1 MPDFEYT
8 RFGPDILRREAGS
21 TDDWKVVPP
30 DDLENARV
38 EVEVA
43 RRLTEE
49 ERLQPP
55 VKASR
60 IIRSEQNKAI
70 AAKLGL
76 TADKLAERLT
86 DPEDNK
92 GTLARIPDSEFDAEM
107 AKIGLS
113 PQEARDRFSGRHW
126 QT

>member
-1 MPDFEYT
+1 MSYEYT

-38 EVEVA
+38 EVTVA
-43 RRLTEE
+43 RRLTEQ
-49 ERLQPP
+49 ERLHPP

-60 IIRSEQNKAI
+60 IIRSEQNKEI

-92 GTLARIPDSEFDAEM
+92 GTLVRIPDSEFDAEM
-107 AKIGLS
+107 AKLGLS
-113 PQEARDRFSGRHW
+113 PQEARDRFSGKHW
-126 QT
+126 QS

>member
-1 MPDFEYT
+1 MSFEYT

-21 TDDWKVVPP
+21 TDDWRVVPP
-30 DDLENARV
+30 DDLDNARV

-43 RRLTEE
+43 RRLTEQ
-49 ERLQPP
+49 ERLHPP

-92 GTLARIPDSEFDAEM
+92 GTVTRLSEDDFDAEM

-113 PQEARDRFSGRHW
+113 PQEARDRFSGKHW
-126 QT
+126 QS

>member
-1 MPDFEYT
+1 MPNYEYT
-8 RFGPDILRREAGS
+8 KFGPEILRREAGS

-30 DDLENARV
+30 DGLENARV

-43 RRLTEE
+43 RRLTEQ
-49 ERLQPP
+49 ERLHPP

-76 TADKLAERLT
+76 DADKLAERLT
-86 DPEDNK
+86 DPDNNK
-92 GTLARIPDSEFDAEM
+92 GTVTRLSEDDFDAEM

-113 PQEARDRFSGRHW
+113 PQEARDRFSGKHW
-126 QT
+126 QS